1 MKTLARITTIMLVIF
16 GILAMLG
23 GMIMGVVGVVRAG
36 VHALSAAPIVPGA
49 RLVGGGLGGL
59 VVLILVFI
67 QGLMCLAAGEGLYM
81 LANMAGK

>member
-1 MKTLARITTIMLVIF
+1 MKTLARITTIVLVIF

-23 GMIMGVVGVVRAG
+23 GMIMGVVGVARAG
-36 VHALSAAPIVPGA
+36 VRALSAAPIVPGA
-49 RLVGGGLGGL
+49 RLAGSGLGGL

>member
-1 MKTLARITTIMLVIF
+1 MKTLARITTIVLVIF

-23 GMIMGVVGVVRAG
+23 GMTMGVVGVIRAG
-36 VHALSAAPIVPGA
+36 VRALSAAPIVPGA
-49 RLVGGGLGGL
+49 CLAGSGLGGL
-59 VVLILVFI
+59 ASLILVFI